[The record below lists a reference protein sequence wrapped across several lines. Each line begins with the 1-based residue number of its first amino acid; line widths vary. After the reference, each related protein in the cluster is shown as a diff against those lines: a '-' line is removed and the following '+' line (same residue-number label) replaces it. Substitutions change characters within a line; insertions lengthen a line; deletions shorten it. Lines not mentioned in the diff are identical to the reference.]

1 MDTGGG
7 DSSRIRAIDQADV
20 HRITSAQVVLDLHTA
35 VKEVI
40 ENALDAG
47 ATSIEVRFKEYGTES
62 FEVIDNGSG
71 IDSKDYDAIAL
82 KHHTSKL
89 STFAEL
95 QEVQTFGFR
104 GEALSSLCAL
114 ASVTMHTATEMEAP
128 VGTLLKFDKN
138 GKVTPG
144 TRKQPRQRGTTVTIC
159 DLFKGFPVRRREFE
173 KNVKREYAKAQ
184 GVLQAYALIQKGV
197 RWMVYNTP
205 KQGGRKTIQMTMSA
219 NSSPTFLLNNVTDLF
234 GAKVATTLD
243 TLHLNLELPRQRL
256 TRSKQRR
263 TRDHTAVEGQQ
274 QQPSSDPE
282 TISEDEDDSSQARH
296 IEVVGAMSKLLP
308 ACGRTSADR
317 QFFYINGRPWE
328 PTKFARIFN
337 DVYRSNNIDRYP
349 MIIADF
355 RLPTASY
362 DVNITPDKRT
372 IFLHFESA
380 LQDSLKSALEAFV
393 SRYHGVFNVNT
404 STQSAAT
411 QQSRLP
417 TSWTKPRAS
426 DKAEIPSSSQAD
438 VTTSASD
445 DAGDAV
451 DDNVDAGQILSA
463 RKNGIER
470 DNDSD
475 DQIGGPSLKKPRL
488 SEPKVAT
495 SSITSSPTAAHPVP
509 GPHVYGTG
517 APRNDFHETED
528 VQIIRSTRFNS
539 SQDREAEDVGAD
551 GTSDEDDVVMSQS
564 LAPDVFARDLQPKTD
579 VLSQAATPSLS
590 ASDAST
596 LGIDIGWLQQ
606 RSITAYHSRT
616 SSGASDE
623 TTAQGFS
630 HAGVGQS
637 AHEAE
642 EQLQRVI
649 TKSDFARM
657 GVVGQFNLGFII
669 ARRRTQSSALADEP
683 EDVEREDGGDT
694 VHEQHGWMDD
704 LFIVDQHASDEKYN
718 FERLQAET
726 VIKSQRLIQ
735 PRKLELPV
743 SDELV
748 AVEHL
753 GTLKKNGFELE
764 VEEEERPGSR
774 LKLTAQPISK
784 SVSFGPKDLAE
795 LLHLLR
801 NLTPGSAQAQ
811 GMRCSK
817 TRTMFASR
825 ACRSSVMVGKALT
838 GRQMH
843 IILNHMGTIDQP
855 WNCPH
860 GRPTMR
866 HLVSIT
872 EASREKGMAEE
883 DEIQWASLK
892 G

>member
-1 MDTGGG
+1 MDGGEG
-7 DSSRIRAIDQADV
+7 ENTRIRPIDQADV

-71 IDSKDYDAIAL
+71 ISPKDYDAIAL

-114 ASVTMHTATEMEAP
+114 ASVTMHTATEPEAP
-128 VGTLLKFDKN
+128 VGTLLTFDKT

-144 TRKQPRQRGTTVTIC
+144 HRKQPRQRGTTVTIC

-173 KNVKREYAKAQ
+173 KNIKREYAKAQ
-184 GVLQAYALIQKGV
+184 GVIQAYALIHKGV

-205 KQGGRKTIQMTMSA
+205 KQGGRKTIQMSMSA
-219 NSSPTFLLNNVTDLF
+219 NSSPTFLLSNVTDLF
-234 GAKVATTLD
+234 GAKIASTLD
-243 TLHLNLELPRQRL
+243 PLHLKLELPREQL

-263 TRDHTAVEGQQ
+263 PRASTYALRQQ
-274 QQPSSDPE
+274 HASSSEHEDL
-282 TISEDEDDSSQARH
+282 SEDENDKPSDHQI
-296 IEVVGAMSKLLP
+296 IEVVGVMSKLLP
-308 ACGRTSADR
+308 THGRTSADR

-328 PTKFARIFN
+328 TMKFARIFN

-372 IFLHFESA
+372 IFLHFESV
-380 LQDSLKSALEAFV
+380 LQESLKTALEAFI
-393 SRYHGVFNVNT
+393 SRYHGVFNVNAL
-404 STQSAAT
+404 TQSTAT

-417 TSWTKPRAS
+417 ASWSKAPAI
-426 DKAEIPSSSQAD
+426 DKADVSGSSQIDENALDTDSAAD
-438 VTTSASD
+438 S
-445 DAGDAV
+445 GDEN
-451 DDNVDAGQILSA
+451 D
-463 RKNGIER
+463 R
-470 DNDSD
+470 DKQRSLGDEQSEDSD
-475 DQIGGPSLKKPRL
+475 QEENDHIDPPPLKKTRL
-488 SEPKVAT
+488 SGPETATPGVAFSAVGA
-495 SSITSSPTAAHPVP
+495 SSILKSKAAS
-509 GPHVYGTG
+509 TD
-517 APRNDFHETED
+517 ARDDESEEDED
-528 VQIIRSTRFNS
+528 VQIIRSIRFS
-539 SQDREAEDVGAD
+539 SPQEHQDPDVEHDEASDDEEMVISQSFQASIFADGSQSRDDHKSQD
-551 GTSDEDDVVMSQS
+551 SS
-564 LAPDVFARDLQPKTD
+564 FLQPR
-579 VLSQAATPSLS
+579 
-590 ASDAST
+590 SDAST
-596 LGIDIGWLQQ
+596 LELDIQWLQQ
-606 RSITAYHSRT
+606 RSASASRQRT
-616 SSGASDE
+616 SCGALAESTGQD
-623 TTAQGFS
+623 FS
-630 HAGVGQS
+630 NAGVGQAAS
-637 AHEAE
+637 EAE

-669 ARRRTQSSALADEP
+669 ARRRTQSLGISDDTRKGEEDEGRATT
-683 EDVEREDGGDT
+683 EHAWT
-694 VHEQHGWMDD
+694 DD

-718 FERLQAET
+718 YERLQAET

-748 AVEHL
+748 AIEHL
-753 GTLKKNGFELE
+753 KTLKKNGFELE
-764 VEEEERPGSR
+764 VDEEERAGSR
-774 LKLTAQPISK
+774 LQLIAQPISK

-801 NLTPGSAQAQ
+801 NLTPGSAQAEA
-811 GMRCSK
+811 MRCSK
-817 TRTMFASR
+817 TRSMFASR
-825 ACRSSVMVGKALT
+825 ACRSSIMVGKALN
-838 GRQMH
+838 GRQMRT
-843 IILNHMGTIDQP
+843 ILNHMGTIDQP

-872 EASREKGMAEE
+872 DVNRDTGLTRRDQVDWTA
-883 DEIQWASLK
+883 LK
-892 G
+892 K

>member
-1 MDTGGG
+1 MDGGEG
-7 DSSRIRAIDQADV
+7 ENTRIRPIDQADV

-71 IDSKDYDAIAL
+71 ISPKDYDAIAL

-114 ASVTMHTATEMEAP
+114 ASVTMHTATEPEAP
-128 VGTLLKFDKN
+128 VGTLLTFDKT

-144 TRKQPRQRGTTVTIC
+144 HRKQPRQRGTTVTIC

-173 KNVKREYAKAQ
+173 KNIKREYAKAQ
-184 GVLQAYALIQKGV
+184 GVIQAYALIHKGV

-205 KQGGRKTIQMTMSA
+205 KQGGRKTIQMSMSA
-219 NSSPTFLLNNVTDLF
+219 NSSPTFLLSNVTDLF
-234 GAKVATTLD
+234 GAKIASTLD
-243 TLHLNLELPRQRL
+243 PLHLKLELPIEQL

-263 TRDHTAVEGQQ
+263 PRASTSALRQQ
-274 QQPSSDPE
+274 HASSSEHEDL
-282 TISEDEDDSSQARH
+282 SEDENDEPSDHQI
-296 IEVVGAMSKLLP
+296 IEIVGVMSKLLP
-308 ACGRTSADR
+308 THGRTSADR

-328 PTKFARIFN
+328 TTKFARIFN

-349 MIIADF
+349 MIVADF

-372 IFLHFESA
+372 IFLHFESV
-380 LQDSLKSALEAFV
+380 LQESLKSAV
-393 SRYHGVFNVNT
+393 
-404 STQSAAT
+404 T

-417 TSWTKPRAS
+417 ASWSKAPAI
-426 DKAEIPSSSQAD
+426 DKADVSGSSQIDENALDTDSAAD
-438 VTTSASD
+438 S
-445 DAGDAV
+445 GDEN
-451 DDNVDAGQILSA
+451 D
-463 RKNGIER
+463 R
-470 DNDSD
+470 DKQRSLEDEQNEDSD
-475 DQIGGPSLKKPRL
+475 QEEKDQIDPPPLKKPRR
-488 SEPKVAT
+488 SGPETAT
-495 SSITSSPTAAHPVP
+495 PGIAFSTVGASSKLKSKAASID
-509 GPHVYGTG
+509 G
-517 APRNDFHETED
+517 RDDEIEENED
-528 VQIIRSTRFNS
+528 VQIIRSIRFS
-539 SQDREAEDVGAD
+539 SPQVQQDPEVEYDEASDDEQMVISQSFQASIFADGSQSRDVHKSQD
-551 GTSDEDDVVMSQS
+551 SSFLQS
-564 LAPDVFARDLQPKTD
+564 R
-579 VLSQAATPSLS
+579 
-590 ASDAST
+590 SDAST
-596 LGIDIGWLQQ
+596 LELDIEWVQQ
-606 RSITAYHSRT
+606 RSASASRHRT
-616 SSGASDE
+616 SCGALAESTGQD
-623 TTAQGFS
+623 FS
-630 HAGVGQS
+630 NAGVGQAAS
-637 AHEAE
+637 EAE

-669 ARRRTQSSALADEP
+669 ARRRTQSLGLGDDTREGENDEGRAT
-683 EDVEREDGGDT
+683 VEHAWT
-694 VHEQHGWMDD
+694 DD

-718 FERLQAET
+718 YERLQAET

-748 AVEHL
+748 AIEHL
-753 GTLKKNGFELE
+753 KTLKKNGFELE
-764 VEEEERPGSR
+764 VDEEERAGSR
-774 LKLTAQPISK
+774 LQLIAQPISK

-801 NLTPGSAQAQ
+801 NLTPGSAQAEA
-811 GMRCSK
+811 MRCSK
-817 TRTMFASR
+817 TRSMFASR
-825 ACRSSVMVGKALT
+825 ACRSSVMVGKALN
-838 GRQMH
+838 GRQMRT
-843 IILNHMGTIDQP
+843 ILNHMGTIDQP

-866 HLVSIT
+866 HLVSISEVNRDT
-872 EASREKGMAEE
+872 GLTRRDQM
-883 DEIQWASLK
+883 DWAALK
-892 G
+892 K